1 MSMDQGEGIWGAP
14 AFKRQI
20 EDKERPEAEKKTGK
34 GHILGAEGREKFTA
48 WEVRHSDMVQR

>member
-1 MSMDQGEGIWGAP
+1 MSMDHGEEIWGAP

-34 GHILGAEGREKFTA
+34 SHILDAEGREKFTA
-48 WEVRHSDMVQR
+48 WEVRHW